1 MANSTSREARISAAM
16 ARVARKERW
25 HVIPAESRWVVIR
38 EGAQRATRRL
48 PSQRDA
54 IALARS
60 LAQSSGAEVIV
71 HGKNGRIRERFVV
84 ADGPLGTVYPHG
96 GDPK

>member
-1 MANSTSREARISAAM
+1 M
-16 ARVARKERW
+16 ARVAGRDRW

-60 LAQSSGAEVIV
+60 LAQSSGAEVII
-71 HGKNGRIRERFVV
+71 HGKDGRMRERLVV
-84 ADGPLGTVYPHG
+84 ADGHLETVYSHG